1 LILFVS
7 QLRSFSLIIRNNF
20 YKLQQLNFEMK
31 KIYILLIFMCTNLSA
46 QEIYIHAG
54 KIFDSKSGKIEN
66 TKTIIIDDNIITSIQ
81 KGFISPE
88 EDDIK
93 VIDLKSKTLIPGL
106 IDFHVHMESVS
117 GGKDNYINRF
127 QENEADVAFRSTIV
141 AKKTLMAGFTSVR
154 DVGGSGVNIS
164 LRNAINKGV
173 VIGPRIF
180 TSGKSL
186 ASTGGH
192 ADPTNGYKKSL
203 MGDPGPKEGVVN
215 SIDDARKAVRQRYK
229 NGADL
234 IKITATGGVM
244 SLAKSGQNPQ
254 FTIEVIKEIVKTA
267 KDYGMHV
274 AAHAHGDEGMYRAV
288 KAGVKTIEHGSIM
301 KKRTMK
307 LMKEMDAYL
316 VPTISAGEHVAKMAK
331 IPGFY
336 PEIIIP
342 KAIEIGIQNKRTTGE
357 AYKMGVPISFGT
369 DAGVFPHGENAGEFI
384 YMSEVGIPSDYIL
397 QSATITNAKLLDM
410 HDKLGQIAPGF
421 YADII
426 ATDDDPLEDIATMR
440 DVKFV
445 MKNGVIYKN

>member
-1 LILFVS
+1 
-7 QLRSFSLIIRNNF
+7 
-20 YKLQQLNFEMK
+20 MK
-31 KIYILLIFMCTNLSA
+31 KILTLLIICSSNLYG
-46 QEIYIHAG
+46 QDTYIYAG
-54 KIFDSKSGKIEN
+54 KIFDSKSGKIIEN
-66 TKTIIIDDNIITSIQ
+66 KTVIIEGNNINSIRN
-81 KGFISPE
+81 GFIDPE
-88 EDDIK
+88 SEDINI
-93 VIDLKSKTLIPGL
+93 IDLKSKTLIPGL
-106 IDFHVHMESVS
+106 IDFHVHMESES
-117 GGKDNYINRF
+117 GGQERYINRF
-127 QENEADVAFRSTIV
+127 QDNEADVAFRSTVV
-141 AKKTLMAGFTSVR
+141 ARKTLMAGFTTVR
-154 DVGGSGVNIS
+154 DVGGSGVNIA
-164 LRNAINKGV
+164 LRDAINKGT

-180 TSGKSL
+180 TAGKGL

-192 ADPTNGYKKSL
+192 GDPTNGYRNSL

-215 SIDDARKAVRQRYK
+215 SVDDARKAVRQRYK

-244 SLAKSGQNPQ
+244 SLAKNGQNPQ
-254 FTIEVIKEIVKTA
+254 FTVDVIKAIVSTA

-288 KAGVKTIEHGSIM
+288 MAGVKTIEHGSIM

-331 IPGFY
+331 IPGYY

-342 KAIEIGIQNKRTTGE
+342 KAIEIGVQNKRTTGE

-410 HDKLGQIAPGF
+410 PDKLGQIAPGF
-421 YADII
+421 YADLI
-426 ATDDDPLEDIATMR
+426 ATDDNPLENIATMK